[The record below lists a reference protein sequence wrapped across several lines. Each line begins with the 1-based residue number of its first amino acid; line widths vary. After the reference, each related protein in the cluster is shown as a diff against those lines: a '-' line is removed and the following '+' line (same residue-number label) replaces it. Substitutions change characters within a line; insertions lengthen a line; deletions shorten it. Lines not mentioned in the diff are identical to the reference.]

1 VGISPPPE
9 RERGTLSA
17 YRSLHR
23 AIALLA
29 LAWTPVLVAKL
40 AEAAPGDLD
49 PTFAGDGTVK
59 TTPAR
64 DGGVA
69 NAVAIQTDGKIVAA
83 GQSFGERPR
92 FAVLR
97 YTRRGRLDPTFG
109 GDGRVITDVS
119 RGDDQANG
127 VAIQAD
133 GKIVVAG
140 RSGKDNRKF
149 ALVRYNTD
157 GTLDSTFAE
166 DGKVTTDFTNA
177 RDQANAV
184 AIQADGKI
192 VAVGRSGGA
201 DFAVARFNTDG
212 ALDAT
217 FGGDGKVTTDFTHGD
232 DPANAVAVQPDGK
245 IVAAGGGPKLAR
257 YNIDGTLDPT
267 FGGDGKVI
275 PVLTCCPAFVSV
287 YDATLQSNGKI
298 ITAGEW
304 FECFAAGDCEDDV
317 VVTRYDS
324 DGTLDTT
331 FASGGVAFGICG
343 RANAVALQADGKIV
357 AAGVVD
363 CGGGDKAHGDFVI
376 ERLDADGARDGT
388 FGNRGDVLTSF
399 TPKWDQA
406 EGVAIQANGKIVAVG
421 AAAVFGPHPKFAVA
435 RYLPS

>member
-1 VGISPPPE
+1 
-9 RERGTLSA
+9 
-17 YRSLHR
+17 
-23 AIALLA
+23 
-29 LAWTPVLVAKL
+29 
-40 AEAAPGDLD
+40 
-49 PTFAGDGTVK
+49 
-59 TTPAR
+59 
-64 DGGVA
+64 
-69 NAVAIQTDGKIVAA
+69 
-83 GQSFGERPR
+83 
-92 FAVLR
+92 VLR

-363 CGGGDKAHGDFVI
+363 CGGGDKALGDFVI

-399 TPKWDQA
+399 TEVGSGRRRCHPGQWQDRRGRGRGSFRSTSKVRRCPLPPIVSTAPQRASSWYISGPRVLTIPEYEQITPSA
-406 EGVAIQANGKIVAVG
+406 NLTGSLCRGSVPVRLISMRPLVTWCLLGSTPVEAYFRAVLPEGHTN
-421 AAAVFGPHPKFAVA
+421 P
-435 RYLPS
+435 